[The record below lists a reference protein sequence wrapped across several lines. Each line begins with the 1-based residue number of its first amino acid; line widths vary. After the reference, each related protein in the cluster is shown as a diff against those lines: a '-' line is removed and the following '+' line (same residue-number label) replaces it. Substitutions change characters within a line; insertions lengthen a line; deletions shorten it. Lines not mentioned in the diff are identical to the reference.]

1 MYLIFV
7 FSILEPSH
15 SGLTDTQKKKNHH
28 LSRSDIKFIT
38 DMIESHGTNYKV
50 WSSYIMLNKGVPR
63 LFSIPIVL
71 CAGDGP
77 W

>member
-28 LSRSDIKFIT
+28 LSRSDVKFIT

-50 WSSYIMLNKGVPR
+50 WS
-63 LFSIPIVL
+63 
-71 CAGDGP
+71 AT
-77 W
+77 